1 MVCLVCFKIEN
12 KYNIRNR
19 HELIYTT
26 MDTHLQIFTTIH
38 THLQNF
44 TTMHTHLQIFTAT
57 IHTDTQTHH
66 TYHTL
71 TCFSP
76 LLNDLTQWSASTC
89 LHAQHLY
96 STLCFYVSR
105 QHASQH
111 YYMQQSML
119 VNAPREKPTF
129 FVFICSMNQLSLFV
143 QLISINN

>member
-44 TTMHTHLQIFTAT
+44 TTMHTHLQIFTTT
-57 IHTDTQTHH
+57 IHTHTQTHRH
-66 TYHTL
+66 TYHTV
-71 TCFSP
+71 TYFPP
-76 LLNDLTQWSASTC
+76 LPNDLTQWSASTC

-111 YYMQQSML
+111 YYM
-119 VNAPREKPTF
+119 
-129 FVFICSMNQLSLFV
+129 
-143 QLISINN
+143 